1 MRLGGRLTGHFLA
14 RVALLLVA
22 LGAVFLGWILVLSY
36 FTIGPGNTQAT
47 RVGTS
52 QIVRQAAQETTLS
65 ADGRPVFSE
74 DLVADAAEAGIWLQ
88 VLDES
93 GVEIASTPRPADV
106 PSRYTPGQLVLYR
119 QTPGEIDQQSVSTWA
134 TRLGTRDL
142 TFVAGMPRSSDS
154 APALFVGKR
163 VVNPEPPTIWTLLGA
178 LLLAGGATTI
188 GVAWLTGR
196 SLARPP
202 VHMMAWLAA
211 LARGEYAE
219 PTDKRGRPVSRTV
232 DGRALRKPYAT
243 YREVFASL
251 DRLTAELRSTAE
263 ERTRIEA
270 ARDEWLASV
279 SHDLRTPL
287 TSVKGYAQMLASEH
301 EFDAEEVRRQA
312 ALIATQA
319 SHMDALLDDMNLSFR
334 LRSDALVLERRR
346 VDLIELVREAAVDL
360 ANDPRAAGR
369 SVVFEEPPGT
379 GAITVHAD
387 ASLLRRALANL
398 LVNAAVHN
406 PAGTTVRVSVA
417 HEGAWAIVRVT
428 DDGVGMDEAT
438 RARLFDRYFRGTST
452 GSAEGTGLGMA
463 ITREIAL
470 AHSGSIDVASTRGA
484 GTTVQIALPAA
495 ESGAESSAS

>member
-22 LGAVFLGWILVLSY
+22 LGTVFLAWILVVSY
-36 FTIGPGNTQAT
+36 YTVGAGNTQDT

-52 QIVRQAAQETTLS
+52 QIVRQAAQEATLS
-65 ADGRPVFSE
+65 AAGLPALSKDVT
-74 DLVADAAEAGIWLQ
+74 AEAAAAGVWVQ

-93 GVEIASTPRPADV
+93 GAEITSTPHPASV
-106 PSRYTPGQLVLYR
+106 PVRYTPGQLVLYR
-119 QTPGEIDQQSVSTWA
+119 QTPGEIGQQSVSTWA

-142 TFVAGMPRSSDS
+142 TFVAGMPRSSGS
-154 APALFVGKR
+154 APALFLGKR
-163 VVNPEPPTIWTLLGA
+163 VVNPEPPTLWTLLGV

-196 SLARPP
+196 NLAQPP
-202 VHMMAWLAA
+202 VHMMAWLSA

-219 PTDKRGRPVSRTV
+219 PTDKRGRPVSRIAE
-232 DGRALRKPYAT
+232 GGALRKPYAT

-263 ERTRIEA
+263 ERARIEA

-334 LRSDALVLERRR
+334 LRSDALVLERRPI
-346 VDLIELVREAAVDL
+346 DLIELAREAAVDL
-360 ANDPRAAGR
+360 ANDPRAADR

-379 GAITVHAD
+379 GTIVVSAD
-387 ASLLRRALANL
+387 ASLLRRALTNL
-398 LVNAAVHN
+398 LANAAVHN
-406 PAGTTVRVSVA
+406 PPGTTVRVSVS
-417 HEGAWAIVRVT
+417 HESAWAVVRVT

-452 GSAEGTGLGMA
+452 GSVEGTGLGMA

-470 AHSGSIDVASTRGA
+470 AHDGSIEVASTPGA
-484 GTTVQIALPAA
+484 GTTVQFALPAA
-495 ESGAESSAS
+495 S